1 MTVLPLSNEAAL
13 AIRPLKWHY
22 LLAENVFSILA
33 KLFNLHRPVAILL
46 CHRSTA
52 EHTHLFSDL
61 LLTSR
66 HVEKQ
71 TQLYPF

>member
-1 MTVLPLSNEAAL
+1 MSVLPLGNEVAL
-13 AIRPLKWHY
+13 AIGSLKWHY

-33 KLFNLHRPVAILL
+33 KLFNLHRPAATLP

-52 EHTHLFSDL
+52 ERTRSLSD

-66 HVEKQ
+66 DVEKQ
-71 TQLYPF
+71 SQLYPF